1 MANMNNANATNHKK
15 QDTIEQIN
23 FLRAFGVLAV
33 IAIHATGYFTEIK
46 KFNNLVLINLLTDVF
61 SQFAVPLFILISG
74 FVLARNYR
82 NNFPIRQFYKK
93 RIRSII
99 PQYLIFSVLYTCF
112 INSEVMRNNALS
124 TNVTLILRNIWQS
137 DASYHLWFFAII
149 IQCYIFY
156 PFIIKIYDHFKIRN
170 RAELLISLM
179 LVIQVAFMVGKHTPY
194 LAATKINFIA
204 YLFYFGLGIYSCDHY
219 EKLKSGFNRL
229 TPLFLATTLALTIGA
244 SYFII
249 VGLTTGYRYN
259 TIPNYYFIGS
269 ELIYPI
275 LRISSFLLLFNLANN
290 LVRKK
295 SIVAKA
301 LYKIGDYSFG
311 IYLIHIFF
319 NQSAIKILKNY
330 NINYNNWQFYLI
342 IFVVPLVLSYMSVR
356 LITYL
361 PYSYY
366 IIGYMNKSRN
376 NKRT

>member
-1 MANMNNANATNHKK
+1 MNTNATSHKK
-15 QDTIEQIN
+15 LGTIEQIN

-46 KFNNLVLINLLTDVF
+46 QFNNLVLVNLLTDVF

-82 NNFPIRQFYKK
+82 NNFSIIQFYRK
-93 RIRSII
+93 RVRSII
-99 PQYLIFSVLYTCF
+99 PQYIIFSVLYTF
-112 INSEVMRNNALS
+112 FNNSVAMRNNS
-124 TNVTLILRNIWQS
+124 INENITLISQNIWQS

-156 PFIIKIYDHFKIRN
+156 PLVIKIYDLFKLRD
-170 RAELLISLM
+170 RTELFISLM
-179 LVIQVAFMVGKHTPY
+179 LIIQMAFMVGKHTPY
-194 LAATKINFIA
+194 LATIKINFIA
-204 YLFYFGLGIYSCDHY
+204 FLFYFCLGVYSCDHY
-219 EKLKSGFNRL
+219 KNLKSGLHRL
-229 TPLFLATTLALTIGA
+229 TPLFATTTLALTIG
-244 SYFII
+244 SSFFII

-290 LVRKK
+290 LVGRK
-295 SIVAKA
+295 SVLARA
-301 LYKIGDYSFG
+301 VYKIGDYSFG

-342 IFVVPLVLSYMSVR
+342 LFVVPLVFSYLSVR
-356 LITYL
+356 LIGCL
-361 PYSYY
+361 PFSYY
-366 IIGYMNKSRN
+366 IIGYKNRNSNK
-376 NKRT
+376 KKT